1 MPKVTAKK
9 TEQKKAEPKQT
20 ADVPQEGQT
29 AEDPRVAELKLALE
43 PFTKITA
50 EERFKDDAVI
60 IVRGVSITAG
70 DVRRAVEAMKL

>member
-1 MPKVTAKK
+1 MAKVTAKEV
-9 TEQKKAEPKQT
+9 EQRKGEPIPT
-20 ADVPQEGQT
+20 
-29 AEDPRVAELKLALE
+29 EDPRIVELKLALE

-70 DVRRAVEAMKL
+70 NVRRAQKAMKI

>member
-1 MPKVTAKK
+1 MSTPKTKPGSKK
-9 TEQKKAEPKQT
+9 EPT
-20 ADVPQEGQT
+20 
-29 AEDPRVAELKLALE
+29 EDPRIAELKLALE

-70 DVRRAVEAMKL
+70 NVRRAQMAMKL

>member
-1 MPKVTAKK
+1 MPDPTTATK
-9 TEQKKAEPKQT
+9 TKPESKESKQAT
-20 ADVPQEGQT
+20 
-29 AEDPRVAELKLALE
+29 EDPRVAELKSSLE

-70 DVRRAVEAMKL
+70 NVRRAVEAMKL